1 MLLSFIGP
9 KAEAEAIK
17 AQLQRFLKE
26 QLKLELSEEKTLI
39 THATTQAARFL
50 GYEIVTQHADDK
62 IARDG
67 RRAVNGKIGL
77 RVPVDVIEQRCASS
91 MRKGKPAHRR
101 DLLQDDDFTIIDRYQ
116 SEYRGL

>member
-1 MLLSFIGP
+1 LATRLGFAGP

-17 AQLQRFLKE
+17 RRIGEFLRDT
-26 QLKLELSEEKTLI
+26 LHLELSQEKTLI

-50 GYEIVTQHADDK
+50 GYEIVTQQADDK

-77 RVPVDVIEQRCASS
+77 RVPADVVEQRMVLFLFLA
-91 MRKGKPAHRR
+91 
-101 DLLQDDDFTIIDRYQ
+101 
-116 SEYRGL
+116 